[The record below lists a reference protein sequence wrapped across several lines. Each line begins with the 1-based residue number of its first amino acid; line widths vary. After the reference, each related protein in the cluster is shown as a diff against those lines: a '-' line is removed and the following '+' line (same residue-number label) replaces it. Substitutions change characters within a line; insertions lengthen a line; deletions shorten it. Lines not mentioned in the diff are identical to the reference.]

1 MRMKNMNSENE
12 KMYMEK
18 IKFFETFLRRA
29 KEDVDIFL
37 SQSEK
42 HKHVRQMNNQ
52 LKESPQ
58 MTVKNLSEN
67 YL

>member
-1 MRMKNMNSENE
+1 M
-12 KMYMEK
+12 
-18 IKFFETFLRRA
+18 TFLRRA

-58 MTVKNLSEN
+58 ITVKNLSQLPLGVSQYTKESTSDQP
-67 YL
+67 LR